1 MRIAQISPLH
11 ESVPP
16 KLYGGTERV
25 VHFLTEALVDLGHE
39 VTLFASGDS
48 TTRAELVPCAP
59 DGAAAGT
66 GCADPVAPHVAMME
80 QVFARADDFDVMHFH
95 IDYLQLR
102 PGAAAGGPARHDAC
116 TAGWTRRSCGRS
128 SATFPDVPLIS
139 ISDAQREPH
148 PRAELAGTVYHGLP
162 ADLYDLYA
170 GARALPG
177 VRRPH
182 LAREAASI
190 ARWRSRGGWA
200 CR

>member
-25 VHFLTEALVDLGHE
+25 VSFLTEALVDLGHE

-59 DGAAAGT
+59 TALRLNHCVGSARPPRRHAGAGVRARRRVRRHAL
-66 GCADPVAPHVAMME
+66 PHRLPAL
-80 QVFARADDFDVMHFH
+80 RA
-95 IDYLQLR
+95 
-102 PGAAAGGPARHDAC
+102 GAAAGGSSRHHAC
-116 TAGWTRRSCGRS
+116 TAGWISPELAPIFR
-128 SATFPDVPLIS
+128 AYPDVPLVS

-148 PRAELAGTVYHGLP
+148 PRANWAGTVYHGLP
-162 ADLYDLYA
+162 ARPLRPVP

-177 VRRPH
+177 VPRPD
-182 LAREAASI
+182 LARKARRSRDRDRA
-190 ARWRSRGGWA
+190 ARWG